1 MSWSSLEMRHGL
13 TSANISKTILACVA
27 WGTPVKRPESQETT
41 SSNRRHVVIRSL
53 RIPNV
58 VLCFKWSKTC
68 TGGGTATPAKAPAQ
82 PFPFQESR
90 SCPWRLFFCHHFH
103 LLSNWLSHKAN
114 FWFFPQLTLSFSKWQ
129 VHPYKTANK
138 LGKERNFLSLIKD
151 IHEKLIAEIILSTE
165 RLNPSLPTLGTKHD
179 VHCESQL
186 EFRTVLE
193 LIASAVK

>member
-1 MSWSSLEMRHGL
+1 MTTFKDREIPHKNLHFWFLLTKWKMWCPWSSLEMRHGL

-68 TGGGTATPAKAPAQ
+68 TEGTATPTKAPAQ

-129 VHPYKTANK
+129 VHPYKT
-138 LGKERNFLSLIKD
+138 LGSFLT
-151 IHEKLIAEIILSTE
+151 LSY
-165 RLNPSLPTLGTKHD
+165 LPGQNLALPQK
-179 VHCESQL
+179 
-186 EFRTVLE
+186 
-193 LIASAVK
+193 